1 MTYWNL
7 KINPYKAG
15 IYFYILFFISVA
27 TMIGCSSFNKYRE
40 EYIIKKEARDILNTP
55 DLN

>member
-1 MTYWNL
+1 L